1 MDSQADDQ
9 GMISGNSDV
18 MVAERPGE
26 VLCVP
31 RMEHSIVT
39 ATFDSSKAR
48 NASVTEPSRLAGSWT
63 GYEHSQLCSL
73 GWEVARVWFCFFVP

>member
-48 NASVTEPSRLAGSWT
+48 NASVTEPSRLAGSWQ
-63 GYEHSQLCSL
+63 GQDINILNSVPWVLLSF
-73 GWEVARVWFCFFVP
+73 GGFWEVS